1 MNMRIPLLWRQCA
14 LVAGS
19 FMAATASV
27 AAPVG
32 YATLNGG
39 TTGGAGGQVVYAS
52 TGSEINQAMCNRAAD
67 DTPLIIYVDGTIN
80 HGNTAKFSGSCDTK
94 EDEIQ
99 FKGVSNISLIGVGS
113 NAVFDQIGIH
123 LRDTSNIILQNLH
136 IKNVKKSGSP
146 TSNGGDAIGM
156 ESGVFNVWV
165 DHCTLE
171 ASGGED
177 DGYDSLLDM
186 KATTQYVTVSY
197 THYNDSGRG
206 GLMGSSDSDDTN
218 TFVTFHHNYYQNVDS
233 RMPLLRHGTAHA
245 FNNYYNGITKSGM
258 NPRMGGKIKAEHNH
272 FENANNPIGT
282 FYTTNMGF
290 WDLKDNIFENVTWNA
305 TSTEFPAGPNP
316 VSTTSINIP
325 YSYTLDAVNCVRD
338 IVKATAGAGKGLA
351 TSDGSCSVDPGQPAS
366 SSSSSSVVS
375 STPTNPASSSSSAP
389 SGELVLGTNLAGGAG
404 ADGTSKGGGTSYGSV
419 TDGNLSTFWSPG
431 STSGERVS
439 IKGLSGSFNTVII
452 RELNN
457 ATTSWRL
464 VNNDNGDVLASGSSL
479 GNEHIIT
486 GFGTISASK
495 LNLMIDGAN
504 SAPQIAEFEMYN
516 ATGSVPA
523 SSSSSAPVTPPPA
536 SSSSSAPQQ
545 PVSSSS
551 SSVPVTG
558 GQQCNW
564 YDTLYPLCAN
574 SDNGWGWENNQSC
587 IGATTCSSQPSP
599 WGIVGGSPASSSSAA
614 AVSST
619 APVASSSSSAPV
631 SAETARYEAESAYL
645 FRGVVDNIHNGYS
658 GSGFADYENVSESYA
673 EWTVNAPVA
682 GQATATFRFAN
693 GTTTNRPMAISV
705 NGNVIN
711 SSLAFNGT
719 GGWASWATQT
729 ITVTL
734 NAGTNVIRAASASTS
749 GGPNVDYLEIT
760 TAGSAPASSSSAA
773 AVSSAAPEPEPVELG
788 NNIAAGAGADGSS
801 KGNGTSYGS
810 VSDGNLSTYW
820 SPASTSGERVSVK
833 GLSGSFNTVI
843 IRELNNATTSWRLVN
858 NDNGA
863 VLASGSSLG
872 NERVISGFG
881 SVSASK
887 VNLLIDSANSA
898 PQIAEF
904 EIYNASGEVVGS
916 SSSATNNSSVASS
929 IASSVPSSSS
939 SSVAVSSVS
948 SATNSSASSI
958 DYSGPISNDC
968 INLATNPNVNWR
980 QTSLQTDQEIVECL
994 AQTLGQPVGYG
1005 ENARGGYDPNGNS
1018 KLTIITKNGSTSV
1031 EQQIFDAIT
1040 GDEHNWVVFDKF
1052 DFANPSE
1059 VAMYRLQCGNPAV
1072 QSHLGAT
1079 EAQCI
1084 NYTQWC
1090 SSNGVSSANCVREF
1104 FNNALNESDLPI
1116 RNIVVGSNTTL
1127 DGRMSEAFF
1136 RFNGFAIGRDSS
1148 GAAIQTS
1155 NSVILTHLN
1164 FVGAGHTEDH
1174 GLDPDMIRATGES
1187 HDIWIHRNNFDTT
1200 GDAAFDVKV
1209 GAYDITISFNKLV
1222 DVKRASL
1229 HGSSDSRTINA
1240 QITTTMHHN
1249 AFVTRDG
1256 SYDELG
1262 NTLRRIPLIR
1272 RGTSHMFNNVFVN
1285 YRKDILSIRVGASVL
1300 WEDNAFVV
1308 NRVHQEKSSL
1318 EASLDELQANLVR
1331 DIGGGSFRGEGIYLW
1346 FADGA
1351 CNIDGS
1357 TQRQITASSG
1367 SVGNLTQQY
1376 SSRSQS
1382 DIADWRFNAGQDLV
1396 DYVSATAGRY
1406 GELPFNS
1413 PLAGD
1418 RYYVLGLGKVP
1429 CL

>member
-1 MNMRIPLLWRQCA
+1 MTMRVPMLLRQYA
-14 LVAGS
+14 LGIGGLLTA
-19 FMAATASV
+19 AATFAG
-27 AAPVG
+27 PVG

-52 TGSEINQAMCNRAAD
+52 TGAEINQAMCNRASK
-67 DTPLIIYVDGTIN
+67 DTPLIIYVSGTIN
-80 HGNTAKFSGSCDTK
+80 HGNTQKYSGNCDTRA
-94 EDEIQ
+94 DEIQ
-99 FKGVSNISLIGVGS
+99 FKGVKNISLIGTG
-113 NAVFDQIGIH
+113 NGAVFDQIGIH

-171 ASGGED
+171 ATGGED

-197 THYNDSGRG
+197 THYKKSGRG
-206 GLMGSSDSDDTN
+206 GLMGSSDSDNTN
-218 TFVTFHHNYYQNVDS
+218 TFVTFHHNYYQDVDS

-282 FYTTNMGF
+282 FYTTNMGY
-290 WDLKDNIFENVTWNA
+290 WDLKDNIFENVTWTPA
-305 TSTEFPAGPNP
+305 SDEFPAGPNP

-325 YSYTLDAVNCVRD
+325 YSYTLDAASCTKS
-338 IVKATAGAGKGLA
+338 IVLATAGAGTGLA
-351 TSDGSCSVDPGQPAS
+351 TSDGSCSVDPG
-366 SSSSSSVVS
+366 
-375 STPTNPASSSSSAP
+375 NPSSSSAP
-389 SGELVLGTNLAGGAG
+389 SSSASSAPNNPSSSSSSTPGGEWVLGTNLAGNAG
-404 ADGTSKGGGTSYGSV
+404 ADGSSKGGGTSYGNV
-419 TDGNLSTFWSPG
+419 TDGNLGTYWSPS
-431 STSGERVS
+431 STSGQRIS

-464 VNNDNGDVLASGSSL
+464 VNNDNGTVLASGTSL
-479 GNEHIIT
+479 GSERVIT

-495 LNLMIDGAN
+495 LNLMIDSA
-504 SAPQIAEFEMYN
+504 STAPQIAEFELYN
-516 ATGSVPA
+516 ASGSPAPGSSA
-523 SSSSSAPVTPPPA
+523 SSVSSVTPP
-536 SSSSSAPQQ
+536 
-545 PVSSSS
+545 VSQT
-551 SSVPVTG
+551 V
-558 GQQCNW
+558 
-564 YDTLYPLCAN
+564 
-574 SDNGWGWENNQSC
+574 
-587 IGATTCSSQPSP
+587 
-599 WGIVGGSPASSSSAA
+599 
-614 AVSST
+614 
-619 APVASSSSSAPV
+619 
-631 SAETARYEAESAYL
+631 RYEAESAYL
-645 FRGVVDNIHNGYS
+645 YRGIVDNIHSGYS
-658 GSGFADYENVSESYA
+658 GSGFADYENVNESYA
-673 EWTVNAPVA
+673 EWTVTVPSA

-705 NGNVIN
+705 NGAMVN
-711 SSLAFNGT
+711 SSLDFNGT
-719 GGWASWATQT
+719 GGWASWATQSM
-729 ITVTL
+729 TL
-734 NAGTNVIRAASASTS
+734 TLSAGTNVIRAASTTAN

-760 TAGSAPASSSSAA
+760 TSGSAPSSSA
-773 AVSSAAPEPEPVELG
+773 
-788 NNIAAGAGADGSS
+788 
-801 KGNGTSYGS
+801 
-810 VSDGNLSTYW
+810 
-820 SPASTSGERVSVK
+820 
-833 GLSGSFNTVI
+833 
-843 IRELNNATTSWRLVN
+843 
-858 NDNGA
+858 
-863 VLASGSSLG
+863 
-872 NERVISGFG
+872 
-881 SVSASK
+881 
-887 VNLLIDSANSA
+887 
-898 PQIAEF
+898 
-904 EIYNASGEVVGS
+904 
-916 SSSATNNSSVASS
+916 
-929 IASSVPSSSS
+929 
-939 SSVAVSSVS
+939 SSVAVSSVGSSTPQQPSSSSTPVVSSSSSSVVSSTS
-948 SATNSSASSI
+948 SAANSSLP

-980 QTSLQTDQEIVECL
+980 DTSLQSDQEIVECL

-1031 EQQIFDAIT
+1031 EQQIYDAIT
-1040 GDEHNWVVFDKF
+1040 DNDHNWIVFDKF

-1059 VAMYRLQCGNPAV
+1059 IAMYRLHCSNSAV

-1079 EAQCI
+1079 EAECI

-1090 SSNGVSSANCVREF
+1090 SKKGVSGSNCLSEF
-1104 FNNALNESDLPI
+1104 FNKALNNSSLPI
-1116 RNIVVGSNTTL
+1116 RNVVVGSNKTL

-1148 GAAIQTS
+1148 GQATQTS
-1155 NSVILTHLN
+1155 NSVILTHLS

-1209 GAYDITISFNKLV
+1209 GAYDITISYNKLV

-1229 HGSSDSRTINA
+1229 HGSSDSRTINS

-1249 AFVTRDG
+1249 AFITRDE
-1256 SYDELG
+1256 SYSSLG
-1262 NTLRRIPLIR
+1262 NTLRRVPLIR

-1308 NRVHQEKSSL
+1308 NRAHQEKSSL
-1318 EASLDELQANLVR
+1318 ESSLSELQSNLVR
-1331 DIGGGSFRGEGIYLW
+1331 DISGGSFRGEGIYLW
-1346 FADGA
+1346 FADGS
-1351 CNIDGS
+1351 CNLDSS
-1357 TQRQITASSG
+1357 TQREISKSSG
-1367 SVGNLTQQY
+1367 SVGDLTQQY
-1376 SSRSQS
+1376 STRSRNSIS
-1382 DIADWRFNAGQDLV
+1382 DWRFDAGQDLV
-1396 DYVSATAGRY
+1396 DYVIATAGRE
-1406 GELPFNS
+1406 GALPFNS

-1418 RYYVLGLGKVP
+1418 RYYVLGLGQVP

>member
-1 MNMRIPLLWRQCA
+1 MKMRVPLLLRQCA
-14 LVAGS
+14 LGVGGLLTA
-19 FMAATASV
+19 AATFAD
-27 AAPVG
+27 PIG

-52 TGSEINQAMCNRAAD
+52 TGAEINQAMCNRASE
-67 DTPLIIYVDGTIN
+67 DTPLIIYVSGTIN
-80 HGNTAKFSGSCDTK
+80 HGNTQSYSGSCDTQD
-94 EDEIQ
+94 DEIQ
-99 FKGVSNISLIGVGS
+99 FKGVSNISLIGTG
-113 NAVFDQIGIH
+113 NGAVFDQIGIH

-171 ASGGED
+171 ATGGED

-197 THYNDSGRG
+197 THYHHSGRG

-218 TFVTFHHNYYQNVDS
+218 TFVTFHHNYYQDVDS

-282 FYTTNMGF
+282 FYTTNMGY
-290 WDLKDNIFENVTWNA
+290 WDLKDNIFENVTW
-305 TSTEFPAGPNP
+305 TSASDEFPAGPNP

-351 TSDGSCSVDPGQPAS
+351 TSDGSCTVDPGS
-366 SSSSSSVVS
+366 SSSS
-375 STPTNPASSSSSAP
+375 
-389 SGELVLGTNLAGGAG
+389 
-404 ADGTSKGGGTSYGSV
+404 
-419 TDGNLSTFWSPG
+419 
-431 STSGERVS
+431 
-439 IKGLSGSFNTVII
+439 
-452 RELNN
+452 
-457 ATTSWRL
+457 
-464 VNNDNGDVLASGSSL
+464 
-479 GNEHIIT
+479 
-486 GFGTISASK
+486 
-495 LNLMIDGAN
+495 
-504 SAPQIAEFEMYN
+504 
-516 ATGSVPA
+516 SVPA
-523 SSSSSAPVTPPPA
+523 SSSSST
-536 SSSSSAPQQ
+536 

-551 SSVPVTG
+551 SST
-558 GQQCNW
+558 
-564 YDTLYPLCAN
+564 
-574 SDNGWGWENNQSC
+574 
-587 IGATTCSSQPSP
+587 
-599 WGIVGGSPASSSSAA
+599 PASGG
-614 AVSST
+614 T
-619 APVASSSSSAPV
+619 Q
-631 SAETARYEAESAYL
+631 TLQAESAYID
-645 FRGVVDNIHNGYS
+645 RGVVDNIHSGYT
-658 GSGFADYENVSESYA
+658 GAGFVDYENVAGSYV
-673 EWTVNAPVA
+673 EWTVHGVPA
-682 GQATATFRFAN
+682 GQATAKFRFAN
-693 GTTTNRPMAISV
+693 GTTTNRAMSIAV
-705 NGNVIN
+705 NGQVVN

-719 GGWASWATQT
+719 GAWANWAEQSMAL
-729 ITVTL
+729 TL
-734 NAGTNVIRAASASTS
+734 NAGTNVIRATAVTSS
-749 GGPNVDYLEIT
+749 GGPNLDYLELT
-760 TAGSAPASSSSAA
+760 TAAASSAPTSSSSSAA
-773 AVSSAAPEPEPVELG
+773 PVSSSSASSAPNQEPGELG
-788 NNIAAGAGADGSS
+788 PNIADDAAADGSS
-801 KGNGTSYGS
+801 KGGGTSYGN
-810 VSDGNLSTYW
+810 VTDGNLSSYW
-820 SPASTSGERVSVK
+820 SPSSSSGQRVSVK

-858 NDNGA
+858 NDNGQ

-872 NERVISGFG
+872 SARVISFA

-887 VNLLIDSANSA
+887 VNLMIDSASTA

-904 EIYNASGEVVGS
+904 EVYNATGTIPSSSASSASSVTPPSSAPASS
-916 SSSATNNSSVASS
+916 SSSAPA
-929 IASSVPSSSS
+929 SSS
-939 SSVAVSSVS
+939 SSVANSSS
-948 SATNSSASSI
+948 SAANSSLP
-958 DYSGPISNDC
+958 DYSGPLSNDC

-980 QTSLQTDQEIVECL
+980 DTSLQSDQEIVECL

-1018 KLTIITKNGSTSV
+1018 KLTVITKNGSTSV
-1031 EQQIFDAIT
+1031 EQQIYDAIT
-1040 GDEHNWVVFDKF
+1040 DNAHNWIVFDKF

-1059 VAMYRLQCGNPAV
+1059 IAMYRLQCGNAAV

-1090 SSNGVSSANCVREF
+1090 SSKGVSSNNCVSEF
-1104 FNNALNESDLPI
+1104 FNNALNEADLPI
-1116 RNIVVGSNTTL
+1116 RNIVVGSNKTL

-1148 GAAIQTS
+1148 GQAIQTS

-1209 GAYDITISFNKLV
+1209 GAYDITISYNKLV

-1229 HGSSDSRTINA
+1229 HGSSDSRTINE

-1249 AFVTRDG
+1249 AFITRDG
-1256 SYDELG
+1256 SYDALG

-1285 YRKDILSIRVGASVL
+1285 YRKDILSVRVGASVL

-1308 NRVHQEKSSL
+1308 NQAHQEKSSV
-1318 EASLDELQANLVR
+1318 EASLDELQANLADDVS
-1331 DIGGGSFRGEGIYLW
+1331 GGSFRADRTYLW

-1357 TQRQITASSG
+1357 TQRQITNSSG

-1376 SSRSQS
+1376 SSRSQNS
-1382 DIADWRFNAGQDLV
+1382 IADWRFDAGQDLV
-1396 DYVSATAGRY
+1396 DYVSATAGRE
-1406 GELPFNS
+1406 GVLPFNS

>member
-1 MNMRIPLLWRQCA
+1 MNMRVPLLLRQYA
-14 LVAGS
+14 LGVGGLIA
-19 FMAATASV
+19 AATSLAN
-27 AAPVG
+27 PVG

-52 TGSEINQAMCNRAAD
+52 TGAEINQAMCNRASD
-67 DTPLIIYVDGTIN
+67 DTPLIIYVNGTIN
-80 HGNTAKFSGSCDTK
+80 HGNTTKYSGSCDTRD
-94 EDEIQ
+94 DEIQ
-99 FKGVSNISLIGVGS
+99 FKGVSNISLIGVGNS
-113 NAVFDQIGIH
+113 AVFDQIGIH

-197 THYNDSGRG
+197 THYNHSGRG

-218 TFVTFHHNYYQNVDS
+218 TFVTFHHNYYQNIES
-233 RMPLLRHGTAHA
+233 RTPLLRHGTAHA
-245 FNNYYNGITKSGM
+245 FNNYYNGILKSGM
-258 NPRMGGKIKAEHNH
+258 NPRMGGQIKAEHNH

-282 FYTTNMGF
+282 FYTDEMGY
-290 WDLKDNIFENVTWNA
+290 WDLKDNIFENVTW
-305 TSTEFPAGPNP
+305 TSASDEFPAGPNP

-325 YSYTLDAVNCVRD
+325 YSYQLDAVTCVKN
-338 IVKATAGAGKGLA
+338 IVLATAGAGKGLA
-351 TSDGSCSVDPGQPAS
+351 TSDGSCSVDPVS
-366 SSSSSSVVS
+366 SSSSSAVS
-375 STPTNPASSSSSAP
+375 STPPASSVASSSAVSSSISSAASSTGGTP
-389 SGELVLGTNLAGGAG
+389 GELGTNLALSGD
-404 ADGTSKGGGTSYGSV
+404 ADGSSKGGGTSYGNV
-419 TDGNLSTFWSPG
+419 RDGDLSSYWSPS
-431 STSGERVS
+431 STSGQRVS
-439 IKGLSGSFNTVII
+439 VKGLSGNFNTVII
-452 RELNN
+452 RELNG

-464 VNNDNGDVLASGSSL
+464 VNNDNGTVLASGSSL
-479 GNEHIIT
+479 GSERVIT
-486 GFGTISASK
+486 GFGTLAANKI
-495 LNLMIDGAN
+495 NLMIDSAS
-504 SAPQIAEFEMYN
+504 SAPQIAEIEVYN
-516 ATGSVPA
+516 ASGSAVSSSVASVAPA
-523 SSSSSAPVTPPPA
+523 SSSSNVQ
-536 SSSSSAPQQ
+536 SSAP
-545 PVSSSS
+545 S
-551 SSVPVTG
+551 G
-558 GQQCNW
+558 GQ
-564 YDTLYPLCAN
+564 TV
-574 SDNGWGWENNQSC
+574 
-587 IGATTCSSQPSP
+587 I
-599 WGIVGGSPASSSSAA
+599 
-614 AVSST
+614 
-619 APVASSSSSAPV
+619 
-631 SAETARYEAESAYL
+631 YEAENATLY
-645 FRGVVDNIHNGYS
+645 RGIADNIHSGFS
-658 GSGFADYENVSESYA
+658 GSGFADFENVSESYI
-673 EWTVNAPVA
+673 EWTVNQAVA
-682 GQATATFRFAN
+682 GNATATFRYAN
-693 GTTTNRPMAISV
+693 GTTANRPVAISV
-705 NGNVIN
+705 NGNVVN

-719 GGWASWATQT
+719 GGWASWGTQS
-729 ITVTL
+729 ITLSL
-734 NAGTNVIRAASASTS
+734 NAGTNVIRAASTTST
-749 GGPNVDYLEIT
+749 GGPNMDYLSLT
-760 TAGSAPASSSSAA
+760 GGATVASSSSSATHSASVPAVSSSSAPASSSSSS
-773 AVSSAAPEPEPVELG
+773 VPNSSSAA
-788 NNIAAGAGADGSS
+788 S
-801 KGNGTSYGS
+801 
-810 VSDGNLSTYW
+810 
-820 SPASTSGERVSVK
+820 
-833 GLSGSFNTVI
+833 
-843 IRELNNATTSWRLVN
+843 
-858 NDNGA
+858 
-863 VLASGSSLG
+863 SSL
-872 NERVISGFG
+872 
-881 SVSASK
+881 
-887 VNLLIDSANSA
+887 
-898 PQIAEF
+898 P
-904 EIYNASGEVVGS
+904 
-916 SSSATNNSSVASS
+916 
-929 IASSVPSSSS
+929 
-939 SSVAVSSVS
+939 
-948 SATNSSASSI
+948 

-980 QTSLQTDQEIVECL
+980 DTALQSDQEIVECL

-1018 KLTIITKNGSTSV
+1018 KLTVITKNGSTSV

-1040 GDEHNWVVFDKF
+1040 DNEHNWIVFDKF

-1059 VAMYRLQCGNPAV
+1059 IAMYRLQCGNPAV

-1090 SSNGVSSANCVREF
+1090 SSKGISSANCVSEF
-1104 FNNALNESDLPI
+1104 FNDALNESDLPI
-1116 RNIVVGSNTTL
+1116 RNIVVGSNKTL

-1148 GAAIQTS
+1148 GQATQTS

-1209 GAYDITISFNKLV
+1209 GAYDITISYNKLV

-1229 HGSSDSRTINA
+1229 HGSSDSRTINE

-1249 AFVTRDG
+1249 AFITRDG
-1256 SYDELG
+1256 SYAELG

-1308 NRVHQEKSSL
+1308 NRAHQEKSSL

-1331 DIGGGSFRGEGIYLW
+1331 DISGGSFRGEGIHLW

-1351 CNIDGS
+1351 CNIDS
-1357 TQRQITASSG
+1357 TTQRQITASSG

-1376 SSRSQS
+1376 SSRSQN
-1382 DIADWRFNAGQDLV
+1382 DIADWRFSAGQDLV

>member
-1 MNMRIPLLWRQCA
+1 MRQCA

-19 FMAATASV
+19 FMAATASF
-27 AAPVG
+27 AGPVG
-32 YATLNGG
+32 YASMNGG
-39 TTGGAGGQVVYAS
+39 TTGGAGGAVVYAS

-67 DTPLIIYVDGTIN
+67 DTPLIIYVSGTIN
-80 HGNTAKFSGSCDTK
+80 HGNTAKFSGSCDTQA
-94 EDEIQ
+94 DEIQ
-99 FKGVSNISLIGVGS
+99 FKGVSNISLIGEGS
-113 NAVFDQIGIH
+113 GAVFDQIGIH

-177 DGYDSLLDM
+177 EGYDSMLDM

-197 THYNDSGRG
+197 THYHDSGRG

-218 TFVTFHHNYYQNVDS
+218 TFVTFHHNYYENIDS
-233 RMPLLRHGTAHA
+233 RTPLLRHGTAHS
-245 FNNYYNGITKSGM
+245 FNNYFNGILKSGM

-272 FENANNPIGT
+272 FENAHNPIGT
-282 FYTTNMGF
+282 FYTSNMGY
-290 WDLKDNIFENVTWNA
+290 WDLKDNIFENVTWSSA
-305 TSTEFPAGPNP
+305 SDEFPAGPNP
-316 VSTTSINIP
+316 VSTTSISIP
-325 YSYTLDAVNCVRD
+325 YSYQLDAVSCVRD
-338 IVKATAGAGKGLA
+338 IVKATAGAGTNLA
-351 TSDGSCSVDPGQPAS
+351 TSDGSCSVDPGEPTS
-366 SSSSSSVVS
+366 SSSASSVVS
-375 STPTNPASSSSSAP
+375 STPVSSSSSSSTP
-389 SGELVLGTNLAGGAG
+389 SGELVLGTNLAGGAA
-404 ADGTSKGGGTSYGSV
+404 ADGTSKGGGTSYGNV
-419 TDGNLSTFWSPG
+419 TDGDLGSYWSPS

-457 ATTSWRL
+457 ATTNWRL
-464 VNNDNGDVLASGSSL
+464 INNDNGDVLASGSSL
-479 GNEHIIT
+479 GNERIIT

-495 LNLMIDGAN
+495 LNLMIDSAN

-523 SSSSSAPVTPPPA
+523 SSSSSSSSVTPPP
-536 SSSSSAPQQ
+536 SSSS
-545 PVSSSS
+545 VSSSS
-551 SSVPVTG
+551 TP
-558 GQQCNW
+558 
-564 YDTLYPLCAN
+564 P
-574 SDNGWGWENNQSC
+574 
-587 IGATTCSSQPSP
+587 I
-599 WGIVGGSPASSSSAA
+599 
-614 AVSST
+614 
-619 APVASSSSSAPV
+619 
-631 SAETARYEAESAYL
+631 AETVRYEGESAYL
-645 FRGVVDNIHNGYS
+645 YRGVVDNIHSGYS

-673 EWTVNAPVA
+673 EWTVNVPVA

-693 GTTTNRPMAISV
+693 GTTAGRPMAISV
-705 NGNVIN
+705 NGNVVN
-711 SSLAFNGT
+711 NSLAFNGT
-719 GGWASWATQT
+719 GGWASWATQS

-734 NAGTNVIRAASASTS
+734 NAGNNVIRAASTTST

-760 TAGSAPASSSSAA
+760 AAGTAPSSSSSSVAVSSSSSSV
-773 AVSSAAPEPEPVELG
+773 AVSSASSTAPEPVELG

-820 SPASTSGERVSVK
+820 SPSSTSGERVSVK

-843 IRELNNATTSWRLVN
+843 IRELNSATTSWRLVN

-872 NERVISGFG
+872 GERIISGFG
-881 SVSASK
+881 TISASK
-887 VNLLIDSANSA
+887 VNLMIDSANSA

-904 EIYNASGEVVGS
+904 EIYNASGEVVS
-916 SSSATNNSSVASS
+916 SSSANNSSSSVASS
-929 IASSVPSSSS
+929 SVASSS
-939 SSVAVSSVS
+939 SSVAVSSS
-948 SATNSSASSI
+948 SSSVANSSSSSI
-958 DYSGPISNDC
+958 DYSGPISNEC

-980 QTSLQTDQEIVECL
+980 QSSLQTDQEIVECL

-1018 KLTIITKNGSTSV
+1018 KLTVITKNGSTSV

-1040 GDEHNWVVFDKF
+1040 DNEHNWVVFDKF
-1052 DFANPSE
+1052 DFANSSE
-1059 VAMYRLQCGNPAV
+1059 IAMYRLQCGNPAV

-1084 NYTQWC
+1084 DYTQWC
-1090 SSNGVSSANCVREF
+1090 NKEGVSSSNCVEEF
-1104 FNNALNESDLPI
+1104 FNDALNESDLPI
-1116 RNIVVGSNTTL
+1116 RNIVLGSNKTI
-1127 DGRMSEAFF
+1127 DGRMSEAYF

-1148 GAAIQTS
+1148 GQATQTS

-1229 HGSSDSRTINA
+1229 HGSSDSRTINE

-1308 NRVHQEKSSL
+1308 NRAHQEKSSL

-1351 CNIDGS
+1351 CNIDGT

-1418 RYYVLGLGKVP
+1418 RYYVLGLGKVQ

>member
-1 MNMRIPLLWRQCA
+1 MKMRVPLLLRQCA
-14 LVAGS
+14 LGAGS
-19 FMAATASV
+19 LLTAAV
-27 AAPVG
+27 AAAGPIG

-52 TGSEINQAMCNRAAD
+52 TGAEINQAMCNRASE
-67 DTPLIIYVDGTIN
+67 DTPLIIYVSGTIN
-80 HGNTAKFSGSCDTK
+80 HGNTQSYSGSCDTQD
-94 EDEIQ
+94 DEIQ
-99 FKGVSNISLIGVGS
+99 FKGVSNISLIGTG
-113 NAVFDQIGIH
+113 NGAVFDQIGIH

-171 ASGGED
+171 ATGGED

-197 THYNDSGRG
+197 THYNHSGRG

-218 TFVTFHHNYYQNVDS
+218 TFVTFHHNYYQDVDS

-282 FYTTNMGF
+282 FYTTNMGY
-290 WDLKDNIFENVTWNA
+290 WDLKDNIFENVTW
-305 TSTEFPAGPNP
+305 TSASDEFPAGPNP

-325 YSYTLDAVNCVRD
+325 YSYQLDDVNCTKN
-338 IVKATAGAGKGLA
+338 IVLATAGAGKNLA
-351 TSDGSCSVDPGQPAS
+351 TSDGSCSVDPGS
-366 SSSSSSVVS
+366 
-375 STPTNPASSSSSAP
+375 SSSSSAP
-389 SGELVLGTNLAGGAG
+389 
-404 ADGTSKGGGTSYGSV
+404 
-419 TDGNLSTFWSPG
+419 
-431 STSGERVS
+431 
-439 IKGLSGSFNTVII
+439 
-452 RELNN
+452 
-457 ATTSWRL
+457 
-464 VNNDNGDVLASGSSL
+464 AS
-479 GNEHIIT
+479 
-486 GFGTISASK
+486 SAS
-495 LNLMIDGAN
+495 
-504 SAPQIAEFEMYN
+504 SA
-516 ATGSVPA
+516 
-523 SSSSSAPVTPPPA
+523 
-536 SSSSSAPQQ
+536 

-551 SSVPVTG
+551 SSTPATG
-558 GQQCNW
+558 GTQ
-564 YDTLYPLCAN
+564 TLQA
-574 SDNGWGWENNQSC
+574 EN
-587 IGATTCSSQPSP
+587 
-599 WGIVGGSPASSSSAA
+599 
-614 AVSST
+614 
-619 APVASSSSSAPV
+619 
-631 SAETARYEAESAYL
+631 AYID
-645 FRGVVDNIHNGYS
+645 RGTVDNIHSGYT
-658 GSGFADYENVSESYA
+658 GAGFVDYENVTGSYV
-673 EWTVNAPVA
+673 EWTVTGVPA
-682 GQATATFRFAN
+682 GQATATFRYAN
-693 GTTTNRPMAISV
+693 GTTTNRAMSITV
-705 NGNVIN
+705 NGQVVN

-719 GGWASWATQT
+719 GAWANWAEQSM
-729 ITVTL
+729 TL
-734 NAGTNVIRAASASTS
+734 NLSAGTNVIRATAVTSS
-749 GGPNVDYLEIT
+749 GGPNLDYLELT
-760 TAGSAPASSSSAA
+760 TAAASSAPASSSS
-773 AVSSAAPEPEPVELG
+773 SAAPVSSSSASSAPNQEPGELG
-788 NNIAAGAGADGSS
+788 PNIADDADADGSS
-801 KGNGTSYGS
+801 KGGGTSYGN
-810 VSDGNLSTYW
+810 VTDGNLSSYW
-820 SPASTSGERVSVK
+820 SPSSSSGQRVSVK

-858 NDNGA
+858 NDNGQL
-863 VLASGSSLG
+863 LASGSTLG
-872 NERVISGFG
+872 SAGVITFA

-887 VNLLIDSANSA
+887 INLMIDSASTA

-904 EIYNASGEVVGS
+904 EVYNATGTIPTSSASSASSVTPPS
-916 SSSATNNSSVASS
+916 SSSAPAPSSSS
-929 IASSVPSSSS
+929 APASSS
-939 SSVAVSSVS
+939 SSVANSSS
-948 SATNSSASSI
+948 SAANSSLP
-958 DYSGPISNDC
+958 DYSGPLSNDC

-980 QTSLQTDQEIVECL
+980 DTSLQSDQEIVECL

-1031 EQQIFDAIT
+1031 EQQIYDAIT
-1040 GDEHNWVVFDKF
+1040 DNAHNWIVFDKF

-1059 VAMYRLQCGNPAV
+1059 IAMYRLQCGNAAV

-1090 SSNGVSSANCVREF
+1090 SNNGVSSANCVSEF
-1104 FNNALNESDLPI
+1104 FNNALNESALPI
-1116 RNIVVGSNTTL
+1116 RNIVVGSNKTL
-1127 DGRMSEAFF
+1127 DGRMSQAFF
-1136 RFNGFAIGRDSS
+1136 RFNGFAIGRDSE
-1148 GAAIQTS
+1148 GQPVQTS

-1174 GLDPDMIRATGES
+1174 GLDPDMIRATGAS

-1209 GAYDITISFNKLV
+1209 GAYDITISYNKLV

-1229 HGSSDSRTINA
+1229 HGSSDSRTINE

-1249 AFVTRDG
+1249 AFITRDG
-1256 SYDELG
+1256 SYDSLG

-1285 YRKDILSIRVGASVL
+1285 YRKDILSVRVGASVL

-1308 NRVHQEKSSL
+1308 NQAHQEKSSV
-1318 EASLDELQANLVR
+1318 EASLDELQANLAR
-1331 DIGGGSFRGEGIYLW
+1331 DIDGGSFRADGTYLW

-1351 CNIDGS
+1351 CNIDS
-1357 TQRQITASSG
+1357 ATQRQITNASG

-1376 SSRSQS
+1376 SSRSQNS
-1382 DIADWRFNAGQDLV
+1382 IAGWRFAAGQDLV
-1396 DYVSATAGRY
+1396 DYVSATAGRD
-1406 GELPFNS
+1406 GVLPFNS

>member
-1 MNMRIPLLWRQCA
+1 MKMRVPLLLRQCA
-14 LVAGS
+14 LGAGS
-19 FMAATASV
+19 LLTAAV
-27 AAPVG
+27 AAAGPIG

-52 TGSEINQAMCNRAAD
+52 TGAQINQAMCNRASD
-67 DTPLIIYVDGTIN
+67 DTPLIIYVSGTIN
-80 HGNTAKFSGSCDTK
+80 HGNTQKYSGSCDTK
-94 EDEIQ
+94 DDEIQ
-99 FKGVSNISLIGVGS
+99 FKGVSNISLIGTGS
-113 NAVFDQIGIH
+113 GAVFDQIGIH

-171 ASGGED
+171 ATGGED

-197 THYNDSGRG
+197 THYHHSGRG

-218 TFVTFHHNYYQNVDS
+218 TFVTFHHNYYQDVDS

-282 FYTTNMGF
+282 FYTTNMGY
-290 WDLKDNIFENVTWNA
+290 WDLKDNIFENVTW
-305 TSTEFPAGPNP
+305 TSASDEFPAGPNP

-325 YSYTLDAVNCVRD
+325 YSYQLDAVNCVRD

-351 TSDGSCSVDPGQPAS
+351 TSDGSCSVDPGQPTS
-366 SSSSSSVVS
+366 SSSASSVS
-375 STPTNPASSSSSAP
+375 STPASSSSNSSTP
-389 SGELVLGTNLAGGAG
+389 GGELVLGTNLAGGAA
-404 ADGTSKGGGTSYGSV
+404 ADGTSKGGGTSYGNV
-419 TDGNLSTFWSPG
+419 TDGNLSSYWSPS

-464 VNNDNGDVLASGSSL
+464 INNDNGNVLASGTTL
-479 GNEHIIT
+479 GGERIIT

-495 LNLMIDGAN
+495 LNLMIDSAN

-516 ATGSVPA
+516 ASGSVPA
-523 SSSSSAPVTPPPA
+523 SSASSASSATPLPSSSSVSSSAPPI
-536 SSSSSAPQQ
+536 
-545 PVSSSS
+545 
-551 SSVPVTG
+551 
-558 GQQCNW
+558 N
-564 YDTLYPLCAN
+564 
-574 SDNGWGWENNQSC
+574 
-587 IGATTCSSQPSP
+587 
-599 WGIVGGSPASSSSAA
+599 
-614 AVSST
+614 
-619 APVASSSSSAPV
+619 
-631 SAETARYEAESAYL
+631 ETVRYEAESAYL
-645 FRGVVDNIHNGYS
+645 YRGTVDNIHSGYS
-658 GSGFADYENVSESYA
+658 GTGFADYENVSDSYG
-673 EWTVNAPVA
+673 EWTVNVPSA
-682 GQATATFRFAN
+682 GQVTATFRFAN
-693 GTTTNRPMAISV
+693 GTTVNRPMAISV
-705 NGNVIN
+705 NGNVVN
-711 SSLAFNGT
+711 SGLAFSGT
-719 GGWASWATQT
+719 GGWASWATQS
-729 ITVTL
+729 ITLTL
-734 NAGTNVIRAASASTS
+734 NAGTNVIRAASTTAN

-760 TAGSAPASSSSAA
+760 TTGSAPASSASSTP
-773 AVSSAAPEPEPVELG
+773 VSSASSSSAPEPEPVVLG
-788 NNIAAGAGADGSS
+788 SNVAAGAAADGSS

-810 VSDGNLSTYW
+810 VTDGNLGTYW
-820 SPASTSGERVSVK
+820 SPSSTSGQRVSVK
-833 GLSGSFNTVI
+833 GLSGTFNTVI
-843 IRELNNATTSWRLVN
+843 IRELNNATTSWRIVN

-872 NERVISGFG
+872 SERVISIG

-887 VNLLIDSANSA
+887 LNLMIDSASSA

-904 EIYNASGEVVGS
+904 EVYNASGDVGTS
-916 SSSATNNSSVASS
+916 SSSANSSASS
-929 IASSVPSSSS
+929 TPPVSS
-939 SSVAVSSVS
+939 SSVAVSSSSSSVANSSS
-948 SATNSSASSI
+948 SAANSSLPN
-958 DYSGPISNDC
+958 YSGPLSNDC

-980 QTSLQTDQEIVECL
+980 DTSLQSDQEIVECL

-1018 KLTIITKNGSTSV
+1018 KLTVITKNGSTSV
-1031 EQQIFDAIT
+1031 EQQIYDAIT
-1040 GDEHNWVVFDKF
+1040 DNAHNWIVFDKF

-1059 VAMYRLQCGNPAV
+1059 IAMYRLQCGNAAV

-1090 SSNGVSSANCVREF
+1090 SSKGISSANCVSEF

-1116 RNIVVGSNTTL
+1116 RNTVVGSNKTL

-1148 GAAIQTS
+1148 GQAIQTS

-1209 GAYDITISFNKLV
+1209 GAYDITISYNKLV

-1229 HGSSDSRTINA
+1229 HGSSDSRTINE

-1249 AFVTRDG
+1249 AFITRDG
-1256 SYDELG
+1256 SYSSLG
-1262 NTLRRIPLIR
+1262 NTLRRVPLIR

-1308 NRVHQEKSSL
+1308 NRAHQEKSSL
-1318 EASLDELQANLVR
+1318 ESSLDELQSNLVR
-1331 DIGGGSFRGEGIYLW
+1331 DISGGSFRGEGIYLW
-1346 FADGA
+1346 FSDGA
-1351 CNIDGS
+1351 CNIDS
-1357 TQRQITASSG
+1357 TTQRQITASSG

-1376 SSRSQS
+1376 SSRSQNN
-1382 DIADWRFNAGQDLV
+1382 IADWRFTAGQDLV
-1396 DYVSATAGRY
+1396 DYVSATAGRD
-1406 GELPFNS
+1406 GVLPFNS